1 MHFFQLT
8 KQNTICWKFQN
19 NSFFQKHKH
28 DILQNYVSLKSSSGF
43 LFFYINKKHQD
54 RFLRHSCKHQS
65 IPNSQGK
72 NQVPHVHVLDQ
83 PQPNC
88 HLNLNSNVMPRTLSD
103 RERRSSQIWPSSV
116 FQLGTI
122 NFLNVFPCK
131 CCPSCTSRPVT
142 VQCCLWCCLTVC
154 MKPVSLCCTL
164 TRGHTEYLIRVS
176 GFAAF

>member
-8 KQNTICWKFQN
+8 EQNTNCWKFQN

-28 DILQNYVSLKSSSGF
+28 DILQNYVPLKSSSRF

-72 NQVPHVHVLDQ
+72 NQVPYVQVLDQ

-88 HLNLNSNVMPRTLSD
+88 HLSENSTWIPVLCPELFQTGRGEAARSD
-103 RERRSSQIWPSSV
+103 PVQCFNWGLLIFWMFS
-116 FQLGTI
+116 
-122 NFLNVFPCK
+122 
-131 CCPSCTSRPVT
+131 PVT
-142 VQCCLWCCLTVC
+142 VVHPAPQGLL
-154 MKPVSLCCTL
+154 L
-164 TRGHTEYLIRVS
+164 
-176 GFAAF
+176 FNAAFGAA